1 MSNNR
6 CPRCGMLALIRQ
18 YEQVFCLLCGNQRF
32 LQPVAESIYERKPF
46 KNDEEETINGRN

>member
-46 KNDEEETINGRN
+46 KNDEEGDN